1 MKSIQTKFIL
11 LVVVAIVLTELLT
24 SAIGSYSYSCTMEE
38 DADRILQL
46 AAEEKM
52 QELNW
57 SIKNLYT
64 EWSGIGIYRFT
75 KNKVDNAWHHAPLGV
90 TLRVTPKGAWKKWG
104 VMLYLDRKDLCCAF
118 EENGVLYK

>member
-24 SAIGSYSYSCTMEE
+24 RAIGSYSYSCTMEE
-38 DADRILQL
+38 AADRILQL

-75 KNKVDNAWHHAPLGV
+75 KNKVDNA
-90 TLRVTPKGAWKKWG
+90 
-104 VMLYLDRKDLCCAF
+104 
-118 EENGVLYK
+118 

>member
-24 SAIGSYSYSCTMEE
+24 SAIGSYSYSCAMEE

-52 QELNW
+52 QELEYQKPVHRMVRNW
-57 SIKNLYT
+57 NLQVY
-64 EWSGIGIYRFT
+64 
-75 KNKVDNAWHHAPLGV
+75 
-90 TLRVTPKGAWKKWG
+90 KKQS
-104 VMLYLDRKDLCCAF
+104 R
-118 EENGVLYK
+118 

>member
-24 SAIGSYSYSCTMEE
+24 SAIGSYSYSCAMEE

-52 QELNW
+52 QELNGVSKTCTQNGQELEFTGLQKTK
-57 SIKNLYT
+57 SI
-64 EWSGIGIYRFT
+64 
-75 KNKVDNAWHHAPLGV
+75 
-90 TLRVTPKGAWKKWG
+90 
-104 VMLYLDRKDLCCAF
+104 MLDTMHLW
-118 EENGVLYK
+118 VLHFV

>member
-24 SAIGSYSYSCTMEE
+24 SAIGSYSYSCAMEE

-52 QELNW
+52 QELNQW

-64 EWSGIGIYRFT
+64 EWSGIRIYRFT
-75 KNKVDNAWHHAPLGV
+75 KNKVDNA
-90 TLRVTPKGAWKKWG
+90 
-104 VMLYLDRKDLCCAF
+104 
-118 EENGVLYK
+118 